1 MSSESHYSTE
11 DFSGSDYPDVPAG
24 KYFNDD
30 PKRSA
35 QPCGCDPGSLD
46 NFGRP
51 YKCERHRE
59 FIATHSKSLI
69 DDTRVVVKK
78 LVVANKLP
86 TDPAE
91 RKGIPLATG
100 VLDYFPDALIEVAR
114 VSMRGNEQHNPGKP
128 LHWDRTKS
136 TDEADTLMRH
146 FTERGTLDAD
156 GMRHSAKVAWRALA
170 LLQKEI
176 EASKA

>member
-1 MSSESHYSTE
+1 MSVDERIKGAY
-11 DFSGSDYPDVPAG
+11 Y
-24 KYFNDD
+24 NND
-30 PKRSA
+30 PKQSA

-46 NFGRP
+46 THTGRP
-51 YKCERHRE
+51 YKCEQHRDG
-59 FIATHSKSLI
+59 ATFLI
-69 DDTRVVVKK
+69 PQLLVVKK